1 MWPTILATARPFFG
15 WVFLRK
21 YFPLSQTG
29 SAIIACRAN
38 SFRAI
43 FWALWLA
50 LQAIGIAEKDLS
62 GKVAQNCNNCI
73 PPIDP
78 PVAHKSFWIPSWS
91 RSDSCARTISL
102 IVITGKSKP

>member
-1 MWPTILATARPFFG
+1 MWPTILATANPFLG
-15 WVFLRK
+15 WVSLRK

-29 SAIIACRAN
+29 SAIIACRAS

-43 FWALWLA
+43 FWALWLE
-50 LQAIGIAEKDLS
+50 LQAMGIAEKDLS
-62 GKVAQNCNNCI
+62 GNVAQNCNNCI

-78 PVAHKSFWIPSWS
+78 PVAHKSFLIPRCS
-91 RSDSCARTISL
+91 RRDSCALTMSL